1 MDWYSSILVILVVM
15 VWMQRHAIYRF
26 RLDGENGYQM
36 FEEILQANTFV
47 FRPFTG
53 EIGVA
58 QESGPHSQITTQ

>member
-1 MDWYSSILVILVVM
+1 
-15 VWMQRHAIYRF
+15 
-26 RLDGENGYQM
+26 M

-58 QESGPHSQITTQ
+58 PGIRSSFADTTQ